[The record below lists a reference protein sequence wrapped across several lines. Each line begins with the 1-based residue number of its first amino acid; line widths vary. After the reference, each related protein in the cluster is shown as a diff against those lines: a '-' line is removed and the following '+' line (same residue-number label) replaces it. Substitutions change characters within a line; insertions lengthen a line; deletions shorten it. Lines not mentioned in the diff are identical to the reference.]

1 MALIIY
7 PIADADS
14 FITEADADT
23 VIAENSVQSA
33 TWTALT
39 STMKEVYLR
48 IATSRILGSVSTD
61 ASNEDGYLDES
72 IYVAADSCLPKATAL
87 MAIHDL
93 AYGLSSDIN
102 PNTGLISKQKVGD
115 LEETYFHGNPL
126 SQVNS
131 RNTNPFPSSVI
142 KCLNAYGANVTSGKT
157 GIYQTTL
164 VTK

>member
-7 PIADADS
+7 PDIDFDSLVSVVDA
-14 FITEADADT
+14 TE
-23 VIAENSVQSA
+23 VIVRNSVH
-33 TWTALT
+33 
-39 STMKEVYLR
+39 STDWITLSEPMQEVYLR
-48 IATSRILGSVSTD
+48 IATQRILSVV
-61 ASNEDGYLDES
+61 EDTIPIDGE
-72 IYVAADSCLPKATAL
+72 CLPRSCAL

-93 AYGLSSDIN
+93 MYGLSSEVN

>member
-1 MALIIY
+1 M
-7 PIADADS
+7 
-14 FITEADADT
+14 
-23 VIAENSVQSA
+23 
-33 TWTALT
+33 
-39 STMKEVYLR
+39 
-48 IATSRILGSVSTD
+48 
-61 ASNEDGYLDES
+61 
-72 IYVAADSCLPKATAL
+72 
-87 MAIHDL
+87 
-93 AYGLSSDIN
+93 YGLSSEVN

-142 KCLNAYGANVTSGKT
+142 KCLNTYGANVTSGKT